1 MGKKYSLIALLL
13 IGSFHAYATDAR
25 AANGAN
31 FVLYSHH
38 TEKAD
43 EVEIKLMNDIGQ
55 EADGTQYVAQMVEL
69 GLGITDRWTS
79 EFMIEGQNTSGRGG
93 YSFTGFRWENRYR
106 LFEYGAVP
114 LNPVLYVEYEDL
126 SNNTKY
132 LMEVSGR
139 KDAPMSAKARPRE
152 RVLETRLILGEDI
165 GTRMGSAFSWLNR
178 EDIGDRLEVSFNWLN
193 ETDLDTGDT
202 AFGYA
207 TGFSYILSESAGKK
221 YREGVMFGIELF
233 GGLGNDRQGITA
245 DGSITEHYLSPN
257 ILIRLRNGWK
267 VKVGGAIGLT
277 DVSQDIFR
285 LAFAHDF

>member
-1 MGKKYSLIALLL
+1 MGKKYSLIALFL
-13 IGSFHAYATDAR
+13 IGSLHAQSGDAR

-31 FVLYSHH
+31 FVLYTHH
-38 TEKAD
+38 TEEAGERK
-43 EVEIKLMNDIGQ
+43 IMLMNDVGQ
-55 EADGTQYVAQMVEL
+55 EADGTSYVAQMVMLE
-69 GLGITDRWTS
+69 LGITDRWTS
-79 EFMIEGQNTSGRGG
+79 EVMIEGQNTSGRGG

-106 LFEYGAVP
+106 FFEYGAVP
-114 LNPVLYVEYEDL
+114 LNPVIYVEYEDL
-126 SNNTKY
+126 SDDTKY

-139 KDAPMSAKARPRE
+139 ADAPTPAKARPRE
-152 RVLETRLILGEDI
+152 RVLETRLILGEDF
-165 GTRMGSAFSWLNR
+165 MDLL
-178 EDIGDRLEVSFNWLN
+178 DVSFNWLN

-207 TGFSYILSESAGKK
+207 AGFNYSLSAPPDKKHGESI
-221 YREGVMFGIELF
+221 VLGIELF

-267 VKVGGAIGLT
+267 LKVGGAVGLT

-285 LAFAHDF
+285 LGLGHAF

>member
-13 IGSFHAYATDAR
+13 IGSLHAGSGDAR
-25 AANGAN
+25 AGNGAN
-31 FVLYSHH
+31 FVLYDHH
-38 TEKAD
+38 TEEAGEAD
-43 EVEIKLMNDIGQ
+43 IMLMNDIGQ
-55 EADGTQYVAQMVEL
+55 EADGTQYVAQMIEL

-106 LFEYGAVP
+106 LFEYGAAP

-126 SNNTKY
+126 SDDTKY
-132 LMEVSGR
+132 IMEVSGR
-139 KDAPMSAKARPRE
+139 TDAPTPVKARPRE

-165 GTRMGSAFSWLNR
+165 GARQGSAFNWLNR
-178 EDIGDRLEVSFNWLN
+178 EDIGARLAVSFNWLN

-207 TGFSYILSESAGKK
+207 AGFNYSLSAPSGRKHGESI
-221 YREGVMFGIELF
+221 MLGIELF

-257 ILIRLRNGWK
+257 ILIRLRNGWGL
-267 VKVGGAIGLT
+267 KVGGAIGLT

-285 LAFAHDF
+285 LALGHAF